1 MIIHYN
7 CTIGSILLDS
17 FLLIYHPYPPSFH
30 EMIFILVYMYIYL
43 VCLGMDRASSAGD
56 TEVTEEALQLMKL
69 PQYVVNC
76 LVAAGFDTLNVI
88 AYMDVSS
95 NSGNSIEEVEGYIR
109 TEHPEWLPNGKF
121 SPGHRLRIRLFVE
134 EVQKSFTPKVTLG
147 KGKRVCGSRDAKGKK
162 HSKQSDSQTSVF
174 SSTHRQIAKAAN

>member
-1 MIIHYN
+1 M
-7 CTIGSILLDS
+7 
-17 FLLIYHPYPPSFH
+17 
-30 EMIFILVYMYIYL
+30 
-43 VCLGMDRASSAGD
+43 
-56 TEVTEEALQLMKL
+56 

-109 TEHPEWLPNGKF
+109 TKHPEWLPNRKF

-134 EVQKSFTPKVTLG
+134 EVQKYFTPKVTLG
-147 KGKRVCGSRDAKGKK
+147 KGKRVCGRRDAKGK
-162 HSKQSDSQTSVF
+162 SQKLRWYSVITVR
-174 SSTHRQIAKAAN
+174 SGSTATV